1 MHYKKIVNNKALI
14 FIDKLFR
21 KLGFYFEVIV
31 NTDTNKIIS
40 FKLQKT
46 YL

>member
-1 MHYKKIVNNKALI
+1 MDYKKILNNKALI

-21 KLGFYFEVIV
+21 KFGFYFEMVV
-31 NTDTNKIIS
+31 DTDANKIIN
-40 FKLQKT
+40 FKLRKK